1 MAKLVEIMRDP
12 SKASKEDLE
21 NFNEIVK
28 ILDNFK
34 EKAKLYEGISL
45 GSGRNISE
53 ISQRVYQENLFL
65 SAIMEAFVF
74 KKEYRFD
81 ELNTWVFNYVD
92 KDFIWE
98 VSVPYYRMCIDKLCI
113 LQLLN
118 ETKENEEDNN
128 PHYTITDKGMDSLR
142 EQIFSN
148 LAQSSLYNY
157 QASKMNEQSISINK
171 SIKRITWGALITAIV
186 SAVISLLA
194 LTFTIFR

>member
-1 MAKLVEIMRDP
+1 MATLGEIMRDP
-12 SKASKEDLE
+12 SKTSKEDIE
-21 NFNEIVK
+21 NFEGIVR
-28 ILDNFK
+28 ILKEFK
-34 EKAKLYEGISL
+34 ENAKPYESISL
-45 GSGRNISE
+45 DSGRNISE
-53 ISQRVYQENLFL
+53 ISQRVYQENLIL
-65 SAIMEAFVF
+65 SAIIEAFVF
-74 KKEYRFD
+74 KKEYKFN

-92 KDFIWE
+92 KDFIWD
-98 VSVPYYRMCIDKLCI
+98 VSVPYYRMCIAKLCK

>member
-1 MAKLVEIMRDP
+1 MATLGEIMRDP
-12 SKASKEDLE
+12 SKTSKEDVE
-21 NFNEIVK
+21 NFDEIIK
-28 ILDNFK
+28 ILENFK
-34 EKAKLYEGISL
+34 EKARPYEGISL
-45 GSGRNISE
+45 DSGRNISE
-53 ISQRVYQENLFL
+53 ISQRVYQENLLL

-74 KKEYRFD
+74 KKEYRFG

-92 KDFIWE
+92 KDFIWD
-98 VSVPYYRMCIDKLCI
+98 VSIPYYRMCIYKLCN

-118 ETKENEEDNN
+118 ESKENEEDNN
-128 PHYTITDKGMDSLR
+128 PLYTITDKGIDSLR

-186 SAVISLLA
+186 SAVIALLA
-194 LTFTIFR
+194 LVFTIR